1 MLFYTWINHHTC
13 VGATGDVVAQ
23 ISTDILETGGRRI
36 LLEHSRGLGMRFR
49 LRGTW
54 DTGEIATLRQES
66 LTVSRLAAEIND
78 TSYLLERSWMI
89 QKSRYILNAD
99 SGELVGRTFPR
110 VDGTMDV
117 RVDRSID
124 VLSAMFLTYGAMA
137 VDVPQVL
144 KM

>member
-1 MLFYTWINHHTC
+1 MRYYTWINHSTC
-13 VGATGDVVAQ
+13 VGAAGDVVAQ
-23 ISTDILETGGRRI
+23 VSADILEASGRRI

-66 LTVSRLAAEIND
+66 LTVSRLGAEIGD
-78 TSYLLERSWMI
+78 TSYVLERSWMI
-89 QKSRYILNAD
+89 QKSRYIINSE
-99 SGELVGRTFPR
+99 SGAMIGRTFPR

-117 RVDRSID
+117 RVDPAVDLLTI
-124 VLSAMFLTYGAMA
+124 MFLTYGAMA
-137 VDVPQVL
+137 VDVPHTL